1 MVLEDWINKK
11 LYVCVMFISM
21 QILNLEEVSQ
31 LEFISNSANVSF
43 PKVWGSWKGSKKF
56 KLLTLLNII
65 KFLIFKNTVTR

>member
-1 MVLEDWINKK
+1 MLTLSFVATLQIKVITTASFMVLEDWINKK

-43 PKVWGSWKGSKKF
+43 PKV
-56 KLLTLLNII
+56 
-65 KFLIFKNTVTR
+65 